1 MVEEPEDAA
10 PVVLR
15 SDTTNEAED
24 APAYITLAA
33 TRRVSRVT
41 VPRSAHPHRGA
52 DYDKRSFII
61 VADPA
66 GLVIHQYDAPAF
78 GFNISDDL
86 WGNLF
91 MLLECSFVP
100 IGSGELDMPTAIL
113 IPDYVEPAIQYIC
126 NIKNVRLISHPSSNG
141 VDAEYIIVELWIGF
155 SAEHGKLRYV
165 EICKDCIDHIGATV
179 LIVQTLATSPDDT
192 WWKDTYW
199 TNFKKIWTSQSYKAT
214 GMRWKF

>member
-1 MVEEPEDAA
+1 MVSRPPALPPWVIVDRVAIVRTNAMVEEPEDAA

-155 SAEHGKLRYV
+155 SAEHVRLIYFRSSSPSWV
-165 EICKDCIDHIGATV
+165 MKDLDCHQMPGR
-179 LIVQTLATSPDDT
+179 TST
-192 WWKDTYW
+192 H
-199 TNFKKIWTSQSYKAT
+199 
-214 GMRWKF
+214 